1 MNKLYIGL
9 VLLAGIGCTNIQ
21 PAGPLAKITG
31 APKTGPAGG
40 PLAKDPPAPAAVQS
54 QRPPRPAEMIT
65 PGEVS
70 ADNATAAAQRLMSE
84 LEMDGK
90 AIPNVSHRSVY
101 KGGVKVE

>member
-1 MNKLYIGL
+1 MNKLFFGL
-9 VLLAGIGCTNIQ
+9 TLLAGIGCTNIQ

-31 APKTGPAGG
+31 TPKEGPTAG
-40 PLAKDPPAPAAVQS
+40 PLAKDATAPTTVQA

-70 ADNATAAAQRLMSE
+70 ADNASSAAQRLMSE

-90 AIPNVSHRSVY
+90 AVPNVSHRSVY

>member
-1 MNKLYIGL
+1 MKTLFFSV
-9 VLLAGIGCTNIQ
+9 VLMTALGCTNLQ
-21 PAGPLAKITG
+21 PTGPLAKVTG
-31 APKTGPAGG
+31 SPKSAPAVG
-40 PLAKDPPAPAAVQS
+40 PLAKDAAAPTPVQA

-70 ADNATAAAQRLMSE
+70 AENASSAAQRLMNE

-101 KGGVKVE
+101 KGGVKIE